1 MDFIL
6 WCLLPAIGLTYGV
19 VASDLLAPIRG
30 LLMLRWARS
39 VGALVGC
46 AMCTGFWCGIL
57 IALNDNPWWSLSHHW
72 IGRAVL
78 GGLAVSGVLWQLQA
92 AAAAVMSIA
101 QAVDNLGKALIFG
114 RHDPDG
120 EVLEVHD
127 GQEEG
132 RGGAVRGERRDEP
145 VRDEPVRDEPVRDE
159 PRGGDPDAAC
169 GRRGTPGGSD
179 V

>member
-30 LLMLRWARS
+30 LLMLRFARS

-78 GGLAVSGVLWQLQA
+78 GGLAVTGVLWQLQV

-101 QAVDNLGKALIFG
+101 QAVDNLGRALIFG
-114 RHDPDG
+114 RAQDPDG

-127 GQEEG
+127 GKTKDGNDCGTG
-132 RGGAVRGERRDEP
+132 RTGAAASGTSA
-145 VRDEPVRDEPVRDE
+145 
-159 PRGGDPDAAC
+159 GTGAPDA
-169 GRRGTPGGSD
+169 
-179 V
+179 